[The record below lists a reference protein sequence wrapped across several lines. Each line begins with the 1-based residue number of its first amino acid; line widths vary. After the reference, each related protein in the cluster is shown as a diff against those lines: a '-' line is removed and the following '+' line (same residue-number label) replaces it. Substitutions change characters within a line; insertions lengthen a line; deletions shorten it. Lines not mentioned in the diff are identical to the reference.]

1 MGNGNSEL
9 WILVFTDATDIPVD
23 SDGSFGYCDE
33 VVQEKEEGRC
43 IA

>member
-9 WILVFTDATDIPVD
+9 WILVCIDATDIPVD
-23 SDGSFGYCDE
+23 NDGSFSCCDE

-43 IA
+43 TA